1 MRILVSLVM
10 IMLLSGC
17 TAMLVSGSAT
27 TDRTNECEESDK
39 KEQGRE
45 C

>member
-1 MRILVSLVM
+1 MRILVAVVM
-10 IMLLSGC
+10 ILLLSGC
-17 TAMLVSGSAT
+17 TAMLVGGSSTA
-27 TDRTNECEESDK
+27 DGTNECEEGDK

>member
-10 IMLLSGC
+10 ILLLSGC
-17 TAMLVSGSAT
+17 TALLVGGSAT
-27 TDRTNECEESDK
+27 TDRTECEESDK